1 MTSAI
6 SSASS
11 AQSAWLKRQITKLDT
26 DGDGNVSKTE
36 FTTGASSAN
45 LSSDAAATL
54 FDTLD
59 SSSSGSLAISD
70 LASAFQTLSSDT
82 RAALMQTQEMGTP
95 PSAEDIFAKIDTDG
109 DGMITESEFA
119 DGRPSNMSAEQASSL
134 FSQMSGD
141 SDSLSKEQF
150 LANAPKP
157 PQGGHGGPG
166 GPGGKPPS
174 AEDLFSKLDSD
185 GDGTVTSE
193 EFIAGRP
200 EDVSEEQA
208 ANLWQMIASGA
219 DSMSQTDFVAAM
231 TPPDHEAVAA
241 ASASGESASATS
253 AASSATASLSFSYDT
268 TAALQQMMADLKEAL
283 DELSQHMTEQSDAA

>member
-36 FTTGASSAN
+36 FTTGASSNN
-45 LSSDAAATL
+45 LSSDAAASL

-59 SSSSGSLAISD
+59 SSSSGSLSISD
-70 LASAFQTLSSDT
+70 LASAFQSLSSET
-82 RAALMQTQEMGTP
+82 RAALMQTQEMAAP
-95 PSAEDIFAKIDTDG
+95 PSAEDMFAKIDSDG
-109 DGMITESEFA
+109 DGVISESEFV
-119 DGRPSNMSAEQASSL
+119 DGRPSSMSAEQASSL

-141 SDSLSKEQF
+141 GDSMTKEQF

-157 PQGGHGGPG
+157 PQGG
-166 GPGGKPPS
+166 PGGKPPS
-174 AEDLFSKLDSD
+174 ADDLFAKLDVD
-185 GDGTVTSE
+185 GDGSVTSA

-200 EDVSEEQA
+200 EDVTEEQA

-219 DSMSQTDFVAAM
+219 DSMGQSDFVAAM
-231 TPPDHEAVAA
+231 TPPDHETIAA
-241 ASASGESASATS
+241 TLASGESASVIGAAT
-253 AASSATASLSFSYDT
+253 SATASLSFSHDT
-268 TAALQQMMADLKEAL
+268 TAALQQMLADLKEAL